1 MSNRCNPQHGSNM
14 VDRYIGSAFDVVYA
28 VHKELGNMPI
38 FLEFV
43 NETAPRIEAQYHYIL
58 DLLDTKVDKV
68 EGKDLSSNDF
78 TDDYVDQLGLI
89 RSAAYEDVEAFEPT
103 GSVAAALQ
111 EAKNYA
117 DTVGQNSIEAANQY
131 TDTTVDA
138 GVVTANTYTDSV
150 DANRKTYIDQT
161 VNTEKVRTDEQIGL
175 AREYTDDKIN
185 DLRTYIDALHNS
197 AKLYTDTHLATA
209 KDYSDGILVQAKSY
223 TDTRELALIALIQAQ
238 ATTIG
243 NLSDSIAA
251 LEQALQDAEQA
262 IQSLTV
268 RVTDLEG
275 AVNP

>member
-1 MSNRCNPQHGSNM
+1 MSRNNPQHGANM

-78 TDDYVDQLGLI
+78 TDAYVEQLGLI

-117 DTVGQNSIEAANQY
+117 DTVGQNSIQAAKQY

-150 DANRKTYIDQT
+150 DANRKTYVDQA
-161 VNTEKVRTDEQIGL
+161 VNAEKVRTDEQIGL
-175 AREYTDDKIN
+175 AREYTDDKTS
-185 DLRTYIDALHNS
+185 DLKTYTDALHAS

-209 KDYSDGILVQAKSY
+209 KDYSDGVLVQANNY
-223 TDTRELALIALIQAQ
+223 TNLRELELTSIINAQAQDILNLTAEIQTNKDDIADLLQRVIALE
-238 ATTIG
+238 
-243 NLSDSIAA
+243 S
-251 LEQALQDAEQA
+251 E
-262 IQSLTV
+262 
-268 RVTDLEG
+268 
-275 AVNP
+275 